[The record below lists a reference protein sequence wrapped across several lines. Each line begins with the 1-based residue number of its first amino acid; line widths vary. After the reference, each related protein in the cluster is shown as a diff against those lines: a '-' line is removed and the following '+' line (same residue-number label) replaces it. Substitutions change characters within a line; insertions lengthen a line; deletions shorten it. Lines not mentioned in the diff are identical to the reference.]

1 MRTMKPHMKN
11 AAILIAFI
19 FFLTI
24 ISCSKGSSDSTT
36 NGAGATV
43 GVSGSLARFA
53 ATASHLYTIS
63 NEDINTYDIS
73 TASNPVFQSEVK
85 LGFGIETIFPR
96 GNNLFIGTQTG
107 MRIMDLSNADAP
119 RQISSFSHI
128 RSCDPVVA
136 NDKYAFVTLRDGT
149 ECARGVNELQVLD
162 ISNLNYPVLVKAY
175 PMTRP
180 YGLAL
185 DGNNLFICD
194 GGIKYYNASNVQNL
208 ALKEKVVIEAT
219 DLIANNGILMV
230 IGSDG
235 LYQYSYTDGT
245 LKFLSK
251 ISTSK

>member
-1 MRTMKPHMKN
+1 MKIS
-11 AAILIAFI
+11 AVLIASI
-19 FFLTI
+19 FSLAL
-24 ISCSKGSSDSTT
+24 ISCSKGSSDSSTS
-36 NGAGATV
+36 GAGTTV

-53 ATASHLYTIS
+53 ATDSHLYTIS
-63 NEDINTYDIS
+63 NEDIKTYDIS
-73 TASNPVFQSEVK
+73 AAANPVFQSTVK
-85 LGFGIETIFPR
+85 LGFGIETIFPKD
-96 GNNLFIGTQTG
+96 NNLFIGTQTG
-107 MRIMDLSNADAP
+107 MRIMDLANPDAP
-119 RQISSFSHI
+119 KQISSFSHI

-149 ECARGVNELQVLD
+149 DCGRGVNELQVLD
-162 ISNLNYPVLVKAY
+162 ISNLNKPNLVKAY

-185 DGNNLFICD
+185 DGNNLFVCD
-194 GGIKYYNASNVQNL
+194 GGIKYYNASNVQSL